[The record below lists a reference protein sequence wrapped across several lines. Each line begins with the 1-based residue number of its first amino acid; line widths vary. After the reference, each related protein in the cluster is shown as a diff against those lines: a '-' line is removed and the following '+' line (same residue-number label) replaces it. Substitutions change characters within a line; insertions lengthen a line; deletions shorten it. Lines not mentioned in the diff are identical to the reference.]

1 MIAAPSH
8 ALSHT
13 LAAAIERVTGRS
25 EVDPLLAV
33 ARQPGFDL
41 QANFAMKLAKQ
52 LGEPP
57 RDVATRVTEKLGDAG
72 GLLATVEVSGPG
84 FVNVA
89 FSSEALAAWVTRD
102 RKSVV

>member
-57 RDVATRVTEKLGDAG
+57 RDVAARVTERLGDAG
-72 GLLATVEVSGPG
+72 GPRARPRRRRAAPRASGRP
-84 FVNVA
+84 
-89 FSSEALAAWVTRD
+89 
-102 RKSVV
+102 